1 MQKDLGWLAGR
12 LAIEGE
18 FISAVPYGSG
28 HINQTYAATYG
39 TPVPGG
45 RQATRRYIHQR
56 INETVFRDPQALMRN
71 MARVTHHIRG
81 KLEARGV
88 DPIDRHALTLVPTRD
103 GDDYLVDD
111 SGGYWRTF
119 VFVEDATTYDVVE
132 TPKQAHE
139 VARAFGEFQ
148 QQLIDLGGP
157 DLVATIPG
165 FHDTRGRLRAFEEA
179 VERDGFNRAAGVA
192 EEIGRYEAYAPI
204 AGALLDLQDRGE
216 IPQRIAHNDTK
227 INNVMIDNTTGEA
240 VCVIDLDTVMAGL
253 ALDDF
258 GDLVRTSTCF
268 AKEDDR
274 DLSKVVVEMPIFESL
289 VHGYLSSA
297 GDFLEP
303 AEIDNLVLAGK
314 LMTFEC
320 GLRFLT
326 DHLEGDVYF
335 RIHHDGHNLDRA
347 RVQLALVDSIEA
359 HEDEMRRAVERALQ
373 AVT

>member
-1 MQKDLGWLAGR
+1 VEKDLRWLADR
-12 LAIEGE
+12 LEIEGE
-18 FISAVPYGSG
+18 FVSAVPYGSG
-28 HINQTYAATYG
+28 HINQTYAATYA

-45 RQATRRYIHQR
+45 RPATRRYIHQR
-56 INETVFRDPQALMRN
+56 INEKVFRDPEALMGN
-71 MARVTHHIRG
+71 MARVTHHVRG
-81 KLEARGV
+81 KLEARGA
-88 DPIDRHALTLVPTRD
+88 DSIDRRVLTLVPTRD
-103 GDDYLVDD
+103 GADYLVDD
-111 SGGYWRTF
+111 RGGYWRTF
-119 VFVEDATTYDVVE
+119 LFIEDATTYDVVE
-132 TPKQAHE
+132 TPQQAHE

-148 QQLIDLGGP
+148 HQLIDLGGP
-157 DLVATIPG
+157 DLVTTIPG
-165 FHDTRGRLRAFEEA
+165 FHDTPARLRVFEKA

-204 AGALLDLQDRGE
+204 AGALLDLQDQGE

-227 INNVMIDNTTGEA
+227 INNVMIDNATGEA
-240 VCVIDLDTVMAGL
+240 VCVIDLDTVMPGL

-274 DLSKVVVEMPIFESL
+274 DLAKVVVEMPIFESL
-289 VHGYLSSA
+289 VHGYLSAA
-297 GDFLEP
+297 GGFLDP

-335 RIHHDGHNLDRA
+335 RIHHEGHNLDRA

-359 HEDEMRRAVERALQ
+359 REDEMQRAVERALE